1 MRVQRYALCAMIQ
14 LFGLRLGQA
23 MLAPMCGRPCPS
35 SDVSA
40 IKPRQ
45 FAAVFV
51 LLALVGCGQVAP
63 GQGEAPYAPYSR
75 DSGADMRNGSDGGGG
90 GGGM

>member
-1 MRVQRYALCAMIQ
+1 MIH
-14 LFGLRLGQA
+14 LFDLRLGQA
-23 MLAPMCGRPCPS
+23 MLAPMCGRPRSS
-35 SDVSA
+35 SDVA
-40 IKPRQ
+40 EIKSRQ

-63 GQGEAPYAPYSR
+63 GQGQTPYAPYSR
-75 DSGADMRNGSDGGGG
+75 DSGADMRGGSDGSGG

>member
-1 MRVQRYALCAMIQ
+1 
-14 LFGLRLGQA
+14 
-23 MLAPMCGRPCPS
+23 MLAPMCGRRRLS
-35 SDVSA
+35 FDVSE

-63 GQGEAPYAPYSR
+63 GQGQAPYAPYSR
-75 DSGADMRNGSDGGGG
+75 DTGADMRNGGDGGGG